1 MYYTLLMLDRQL
13 QITEGTVE
21 ILKKN
26 LETVQAMKDAGIYG
40 QHLLLRGRAALP
52 TLKSWHHCPTYARA
66 YAKPKTPSA

>member
-1 MYYTLLMLDRQL
+1 MLDRQL

-40 QHLLLRGRAALP
+40 TTSAAVEQSRTAYAQVMASL
-52 TLKSWHHCPTYARA
+52 PTYARA